1 MMARYLF
8 NAPIAPVNWSKY
20 KKASFELERIPEEV
34 FCQAVKE
41 SAKSSI
47 GHGPTAEAI
56 AKLCNTSPPPI
67 AREEVYMEP
76 GDEGYH
82 LVLKRRAPPNRE
94 LSYEEMR
101 QIGWWL
107 VRSRRVV

>member
-1 MMARYLF
+1 MARYLF
-8 NAPIAPVNWSKY
+8 NALITPVDWSRHR
-20 KKASFELERIPEEV
+20 KATFELEQIPEEV

-41 SAKSSI
+41 GAESSI

-56 AKLCNTSPPPI
+56 GKLCNVSPPAV
-67 AREEVYMEP
+67 ARKEVFMEP

-82 LVLKRRAPPNRE
+82 IMLKRRAPPGKE